1 MNPIRVLSN
10 VLIIATVAC
19 GMSGCAVDS
28 RAALLEPY
36 VEINPSPKAIVG
48 LWNRKVSGHSTTI
61 LFRKNGTGVHS
72 WNKNEKPMS
81 FVYEYTGKGTWKT
94 SLHEG
99 TVFKIAKEHL
109 LMKQYWIQV
118 VFDPQPLDSVDSPN

>member
-1 MNPIRVLSN
+1 MNPLRILSY
-10 VLIIATVAC
+10 VLIIATVTC
-19 GMSGCAVDS
+19 GVSGCALDPRV
-28 RAALLEPY
+28 ALLEPY
-36 VEINPSPKAIVG
+36 VEVNPSPKAIVG

-61 LFRKNGTGVHS
+61 LFRKNGTGLHS

-81 FVYEYTGKGTWKT
+81 FVYEYKGKGTWKT

-109 LMKQYWIQV
+109 LMNQYGIKV

>member
-1 MNPIRVLSN
+1 MNPLRILSY
-10 VLIIATVAC
+10 VLIIATVTC
-19 GMSGCAVDS
+19 GVSGCALD
-28 RAALLEPY
+28 
-36 VEINPSPKAIVG
+36 PSPKAIVG

-61 LFRKNGTGVHS
+61 LFRKNGTGLHS

-109 LMKQYWIQV
+109 LMNQYGIKV
-118 VFDPQPLDSVDSPN
+118 VFDRQPLDFVDSPN